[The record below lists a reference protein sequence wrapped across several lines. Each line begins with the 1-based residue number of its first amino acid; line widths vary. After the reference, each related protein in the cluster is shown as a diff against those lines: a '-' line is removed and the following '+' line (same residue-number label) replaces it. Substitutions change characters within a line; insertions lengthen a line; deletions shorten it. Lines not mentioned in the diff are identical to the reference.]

1 MHRPLS
7 RRKIL
12 DGRAV
17 ARYVRRP
24 LPLRAFDARRAALLS
39 DKALAL
45 RKGRH
50 DVKTYLPENETPPP
64 SQIGATLEALAAT
77 IAARRDAGDESYT
90 HRLLAGSPD
99 DVLKKVMEESGE
111 VALAAKDVESWAT
124 SSLAA
129 TLAVGGGATW
139 TRRTFRWS
147 CRPSTHPAVDHL
159 RYEAADVVYHLLV
172 VLERYGIDLDE
183 FAAELNDPDDR
194 GRASSRWRPAVRR
207 TRAAG
212 QVVRRFAL
220 RREPP
225 LACRTYGR
233 KDNNGTTC
241 SGPTAVRGVAN
252 TQLTCDLAFK
262 LGQAAVAFQGKTILI
277 GKDTRLSGDMLE
289 SAVAAGIMSMGGTA
303 LLAGI
308 IPTPA
313 IALLVREL
321 HCDGGIVIS
330 ASHNPP
336 EYNGI
341 KLFDAPGLQA
351 ARCGGGRDRGVRGSA
366 AARRPTSL
374 PAGDAVG
381 VALPVEEACELY
393 IAHAVSTVA
402 DEGIDL
408 AGLKVALDVGHGA
421 SCMTSAEALRR
432 LGADV
437 TVINEDFDGT
447 DINVQCGSTHL
458 GPVRD
463 LVAEIG
469 ADVGIAHDGDA
480 DRVMLVDAH
489 GNEIDGDVVEA
500 VCAIDLKER
509 GLVARQH
516 GRVHGHVQ
524 PGPLRTRCAMRA
536 SSSSRRRWATATC
549 WRPCA
554 RAASSWAASRAAT

>member
-1 MHRPLS
+1 MARLFGT
-7 RRKIL
+7 
-12 DGRAV
+12 DG
-17 ARYVRRP
+17 
-24 LPLRAFDARRAALLS
+24 
-39 DKALAL
+39 
-45 RKGRH
+45 
-50 DVKTYLPENETPPP
+50 
-64 SQIGATLEALAAT
+64 
-77 IAARRDAGDESYT
+77 
-90 HRLLAGSPD
+90 
-99 DVLKKVMEESGE
+99 
-111 VALAAKDVESWAT
+111 
-124 SSLAA
+124 
-129 TLAVGGGATW
+129 
-139 TRRTFRWS
+139 
-147 CRPSTHPAVDHL
+147 
-159 RYEAADVVYHLLV
+159 
-172 VLERYGIDLDE
+172 
-183 FAAELNDPDDR
+183 
-194 GRASSRWRPAVRR
+194 
-207 TRAAG
+207 
-212 QVVRRFAL
+212 
-220 RREPP
+220 
-225 LACRTYGR
+225 
-233 KDNNGTTC
+233 
-241 SGPTAVRGVAN
+241 VRGVAN

-341 KLFDAPGLQA
+341 KLFDAQGFKLPDA
-351 ARCGGGRDRGVRGSA
+351 VEDEIEAFVARGGA
-366 AARRPTSL
+366 AADEL

-381 VALPVEEACELY
+381 VALPVDDACELY
-393 IAHAVSTVA
+393 IAHAVATVA

-408 AGLKVALDVGHGA
+408 SGLKVALDVGHGA

-437 TVINEDFDGT
+437 TVVNEDFDGT

-458 GPVRD
+458 GPVCD

-509 GLVARQH
+509 GLLAGNTAVSTVMCNLGLAHALRDAGIELVQTKVGDRYVLEAMREGGFVLGGEQSGHMIFLEHNSTGDGLVTALQFLAACKRAGKSIADAAAVMTLFPQTLVNVHVKDKHAVDGNAAVAAAVEAAEAELGDS
-516 GRVHGHVQ
+516 GRVL
-524 PGPLRTRCAMRA
+524 LRPSGTEPVVRVMVE
-536 SSSSRRRWATATC
+536 
-549 WRPCA
+549 
-554 RAASSWAASRAAT
+554 AASAEEADRHAPAIAAVVEREV

>member
-1 MHRPLS
+1 MARLFGT
-7 RRKIL
+7 
-12 DGRAV
+12 DG
-17 ARYVRRP
+17 
-24 LPLRAFDARRAALLS
+24 
-39 DKALAL
+39 
-45 RKGRH
+45 
-50 DVKTYLPENETPPP
+50 
-64 SQIGATLEALAAT
+64 
-77 IAARRDAGDESYT
+77 
-90 HRLLAGSPD
+90 
-99 DVLKKVMEESGE
+99 
-111 VALAAKDVESWAT
+111 
-124 SSLAA
+124 
-129 TLAVGGGATW
+129 
-139 TRRTFRWS
+139 
-147 CRPSTHPAVDHL
+147 
-159 RYEAADVVYHLLV
+159 
-172 VLERYGIDLDE
+172 
-183 FAAELNDPDDR
+183 
-194 GRASSRWRPAVRR
+194 
-207 TRAAG
+207 
-212 QVVRRFAL
+212 
-220 RREPP
+220 
-225 LACRTYGR
+225 
-233 KDNNGTTC
+233 
-241 SGPTAVRGVAN
+241 VRGVAN

-341 KLFDAPGLQA
+341 KLFDAQGFKLPDA
-351 ARCGGGRDRGVRGSA
+351 VEDEIEAFVARGGA
-366 AARRPTSL
+366 AADEL

-381 VALPVEEACELY
+381 VALPVDDACELY
-393 IAHAVSTVA
+393 IAHAVATVA

-408 AGLKVALDVGHGA
+408 SGLKVALDVGHGA

-437 TVINEDFDGT
+437 TVVNEDFDGT

-458 GPVRD
+458 GPVCD

-509 GLVARQH
+509 GLLAGNTAVSTVMCNLGLTHALRDAGIELVQTKVGDRYVLEAMREGGFVLGGEQSGHMIFLEHNSTGDGLVTALQFLAACKRAGKSIADAAAVMTRFPQTLVNVHVKDKHAVDGNAAVAAAVEAAEAELGDS
-516 GRVHGHVQ
+516 GRVL
-524 PGPLRTRCAMRA
+524 LRPSGTEPVVRVMVE
-536 SSSSRRRWATATC
+536 
-549 WRPCA
+549 
-554 RAASSWAASRAAT
+554 AASAEEADRHAHAIAAVVEREV

>member
-1 MHRPLS
+1 MARLFGT
-7 RRKIL
+7 
-12 DGRAV
+12 DG
-17 ARYVRRP
+17 
-24 LPLRAFDARRAALLS
+24 
-39 DKALAL
+39 
-45 RKGRH
+45 
-50 DVKTYLPENETPPP
+50 
-64 SQIGATLEALAAT
+64 
-77 IAARRDAGDESYT
+77 
-90 HRLLAGSPD
+90 
-99 DVLKKVMEESGE
+99 
-111 VALAAKDVESWAT
+111 
-124 SSLAA
+124 
-129 TLAVGGGATW
+129 
-139 TRRTFRWS
+139 
-147 CRPSTHPAVDHL
+147 
-159 RYEAADVVYHLLV
+159 
-172 VLERYGIDLDE
+172 
-183 FAAELNDPDDR
+183 
-194 GRASSRWRPAVRR
+194 
-207 TRAAG
+207 
-212 QVVRRFAL
+212 
-220 RREPP
+220 
-225 LACRTYGR
+225 
-233 KDNNGTTC
+233 
-241 SGPTAVRGVAN
+241 VRGVAN

-313 IALLVREL
+313 IALLVRDL

-341 KLFDAPGLQA
+341 KLFDAQGFKLPDAVEDEIEAFVQA
-351 ARCGGGRDRGVRGSA
+351 GGA
-366 AARRPTSL
+366 AKESL

-381 VALPVEEACELY
+381 VALPVDEACELY

-402 DEGIDL
+402 DEGIDFQ
-408 AGLKVALDVGHGA
+408 GLKVALDVGHGA
-421 SCMTSAEALRR
+421 SCMTSPEALRR

-480 DRVMLVDAH
+480 DRVMLVDAR

-509 GLVARQH
+509 GLLPGNTAVSTVMCNLGLSHALRDAGIDLVQTKVGDRYVLEAMREGGFVLGGEQSGHMIFLEHNSTGDGLVTALQFLAACKRAGKSIADAAAVMTRFPQTLVNVHVKDKHAVDGNAAVAAAVEAAEAELGDS
-516 GRVHGHVQ
+516 GRVL
-524 PGPLRTRCAMRA
+524 LRPSGTEPVVRVMVE
-536 SSSSRRRWATATC
+536 
-549 WRPCA
+549 
-554 RAASSWAASRAAT
+554 AASAEEADRHAHAIAAVVEREV

>member
-1 MHRPLS
+1 MARLFGT
-7 RRKIL
+7 
-12 DGRAV
+12 DG
-17 ARYVRRP
+17 
-24 LPLRAFDARRAALLS
+24 
-39 DKALAL
+39 
-45 RKGRH
+45 
-50 DVKTYLPENETPPP
+50 
-64 SQIGATLEALAAT
+64 
-77 IAARRDAGDESYT
+77 
-90 HRLLAGSPD
+90 
-99 DVLKKVMEESGE
+99 
-111 VALAAKDVESWAT
+111 
-124 SSLAA
+124 
-129 TLAVGGGATW
+129 
-139 TRRTFRWS
+139 
-147 CRPSTHPAVDHL
+147 
-159 RYEAADVVYHLLV
+159 
-172 VLERYGIDLDE
+172 
-183 FAAELNDPDDR
+183 
-194 GRASSRWRPAVRR
+194 
-207 TRAAG
+207 
-212 QVVRRFAL
+212 
-220 RREPP
+220 
-225 LACRTYGR
+225 
-233 KDNNGTTC
+233 
-241 SGPTAVRGVAN
+241 VRGVAN

-313 IALLVREL
+313 IALLVRDL

-341 KLFDAPGLQA
+341 KLFDAQGFKLPDAVEDEIEAFVQA
-351 ARCGGGRDRGVRGSA
+351 GGA
-366 AARRPTSL
+366 AKESL

-381 VALPVEEACELY
+381 VALPVDEACELY

-402 DEGIDL
+402 DEGIDFQ
-408 AGLKVALDVGHGA
+408 GLKVALDVGHGA
-421 SCMTSAEALRR
+421 SCMTSPEALRR

-480 DRVMLVDAH
+480 DRVMLVDAR

-509 GLVARQH
+509 GLLPGNTAVSTVMCNLGLSHALRDAGIDLVQTKVGDRYVLEAMREGGFVVGGEQSGHMIFLEHNSTGDGLVTALPVPGSLQARRQVHRGGSVGHDALPADARQRAGARQARRGRQRRRAGGRGRRRGSARRFRPRAAAPLRHRAGGPRHGGGRQRRRGRAPRPGHCRRGEGRTVGPRARADASKGRRIH
-516 GRVHGHVQ
+516 GRSYHAAAGRF
-524 PGPLRTRCAMRA
+524 PGALPA
-536 SSSSRRRWATATC
+536 
-549 WRPCA
+549 
-554 RAASSWAASRAAT
+554 